1 MIYAVECSFAD
12 RATEAEWNDFYSRI
26 KLPALISVSGFRTSQ
41 RFRALGGDG
50 PVYLALHT
58 IDSPDVLTSAEY
70 RDKGGG
76 NFARWQPHIVEWRR
90 NVYDGAAPAPT
101 VSGHQW
107 LAVCD
112 DAAPFARAG
121 IAASAI
127 HAIALDRQ
135 PAHRWLAV
143 LTHDQARL
151 ASEPSDSAIRLYAPM
166 GDQLVGAQASAAAR

>member
-1 MIYAVECSFAD
+1 MIYAVECSIAEP
-12 RATEAEWNDFYSRI
+12 AVEAEWNDFYSRV

-58 IDSPDVLTSAEY
+58 IDGPDVLMSAEY

-90 NVYDGAAPAPT
+90 NVYDCAVPAPV
-101 VSGHQW
+101 VSDRQW

-112 DAAPFARAG
+112 DPAAFAQAG
-121 IAASAI
+121 IAATAM
-127 HAIALDRQ
+127 HAVALDRR
-135 PAHRWLAV
+135 PVTRWLAV
-143 LTHDQARL
+143 LTRDQARL
-151 ASEPSDSAIRLYAPM
+151 GSKDEIRLYAPM
-166 GDQLVGAQASAAAR
+166 GDRLVSTPTSATAR

>member
-1 MIYAVECSFAD
+1 MIYAVECSFAEP
-12 RATEAEWNDFYSRI
+12 AAEAEWNDFYSRV

-58 IDSPDVLTSAEY
+58 IDGPDVLTSAEY

-76 NFARWQPHIVEWRR
+76 NFARWQPHIVAWRR
-90 NVYDGAAPAPT
+90 NVYDGAAPAPA
-101 VSGHQW
+101 VSGHQR

-121 IAASAI
+121 IAATAM

-135 PAHRWLAV
+135 PAIRWLAA
-143 LTHDQARL
+143 LDHDQARL
-151 ASEPSDSAIRLYAPM
+151 ASGASGAALRLYAPM
-166 GDQLVGAQASAAAR
+166 GDRLVSTPASAATR

>member
-1 MIYAVECSFAD
+1 MIYAVECSIAEP
-12 RATEAEWNDFYSRI
+12 AVEAGWNDFYSRV

-58 IDSPDVLTSAEY
+58 IDGPDVLTSDEY

-90 NVYDGAAPAPT
+90 NVYDSAAPAPA

-121 IAASAI
+121 IAATTM
-127 HAIALDRQ
+127 HAVALDRQ
-135 PAHRWLAV
+135 PAARWLAV
-143 LTHDQARL
+143 LDHDQARL
-151 ASEPSDSAIRLYAPM
+151 ASDASGAAIRCYAPM
-166 GDQLVGAQASAAAR
+166 GDRLVSATATSAAR

>member
-12 RATEAEWNDFYSRI
+12 LATEAEWNDFYSRI

-41 RFRALGGDG
+41 RFRAVGGDG

-58 IDSPDVLTSAEY
+58 IDGPDVLASAEY

-90 NVYDGAAPAPT
+90 NVYDSAAPAPT

-112 DAAPFARAG
+112 NAAPFVQSG
-121 IAASAI
+121 IAASAL
-127 HAIALDRQ
+127 HAIALERQ

-151 ASEPSDSAIRLYAPM
+151 ASEPSDAAIRLYAPM
-166 GDQLVGAQASAAAR
+166 GDQLVSASAPAFAR

>member
-1 MIYAVECSFAD
+1 MIYAVECSIAEP
-12 RATEAEWNDFYSRI
+12 AAEAEWNDFYSRV

-41 RFRALGGDG
+41 RFRAVGGDG

-58 IDSPDVLTSAEY
+58 IDSPDVLTSAKY

-90 NVYDGAAPAPT
+90 NVYDSAAPAPA
-101 VSGHQW
+101 VSGDQW

-121 IAASAI
+121 IAATAMY
-127 HAIALDRQ
+127 AIALDCL
-135 PAHRWLAV
+135 PAARWLAV
-143 LTHDQARL
+143 LDRAQARL
-151 ASEPSDSAIRLYAPM
+151 ASGAAIRLYAPM
-166 GDQLVGAQASAAAR
+166 GAQLVSTPAAAAAR

>member
-1 MIYAVECSFAD
+1 MIYTVECSFAD
-12 RATEAEWNDFYSRI
+12 LATEAEWNDFYSRI

-41 RFRALGGDG
+41 RFRAVGGDG

-90 NVYDGAAPAPT
+90 NVYDSAAPAPT
-101 VSGHQW
+101 VSGDQW

-112 DAAPFARAG
+112 HAAPFGRSG
-121 IAASAI
+121 IAATAI

-135 PAHRWLAV
+135 PADRWLAV

-151 ASEPSDSAIRLYAPM
+151 ASGPSDAAIRLYAPM
-166 GDQLVGAQASAAAR
+166 GDQLVSAPAPASAH